1 MLKHEEQ
8 LEHAREEHISSTKD
22 QERLVE
28 IEQNYKNQIDTLS
41 KELEEL
47 QKESRDFETLKK
59 QVEQQ
64 SEEYHR
70 LAVEKNLLATE
81 PKKTIPVESHTEA
94 DPGKNGAEMGCQ
106 QTVRG

>member
-8 LEHAREEHISSTKD
+8 LEHAKEEHVSSTKD

-28 IEQNYKNQIDTLS
+28 IEKGYKNQIDTLS

-47 QKESRDFETLKK
+47 QKEGRDFETLKK

-70 LAVEKNLLATE
+70 LAVEKNLLAAE
-81 PKKTIPVESHTEA
+81 PKKTI
-94 DPGKNGAEMGCQ
+94 
-106 QTVRG
+106 